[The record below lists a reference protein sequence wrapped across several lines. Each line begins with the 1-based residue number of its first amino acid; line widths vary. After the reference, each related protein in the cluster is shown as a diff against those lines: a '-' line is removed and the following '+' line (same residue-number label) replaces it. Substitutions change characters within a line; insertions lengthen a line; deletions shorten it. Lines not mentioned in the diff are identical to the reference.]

1 MGCYSRAGGRGGC
14 DLALRGVFVVGQA
27 DICQLGMDQRKVNV
41 LAREY
46 AGKTGRKKPVILSHP
61 MLAGLLEGQE
71 KMSKSVAGSAIFMED
86 SPVRQLVCLVCGH
99 RVSFGLPNHSS
110 CRDLA
115 CGAQHNV
122 QKEVKKKINKAFCP
136 PATQQSDIAGN
147 PVLSWVRNIVFPKFN
162 EFVVLR
168 DEKYGGNKYGT
179 PRGGGCKAGHGSLI
193 ECSAAVCVVCL
204 VFVCQNV
211 RYHG

>member
-1 MGCYSRAGGRGGC
+1 MRGRVLPGGMGCYSRAGGRGGC

-99 RVSFGLPNHSS
+99 RVGFGLPTTAPVVTLRVVPNAMCRKRSRRRSTRRSALLPRSRAISPETRCCLGCATS
-110 CRDLA
+110 CSPNSTSLW
-115 CGAQHNV
+115 C
-122 QKEVKKKINKAFCP
+122 C
-136 PATQQSDIAGN
+136 AT
-147 PVLSWVRNIVFPKFN
+147 RNTAATSTGHHA
-162 EFVVLR
+162 VVAARL
-168 DEKYGGNKYGT
+168 GT
-179 PRGGGCKAGHGSLI
+179 AH
-193 ECSAAVCVVCL
+193 
-204 VFVCQNV
+204 
-211 RYHG
+211 